1 MDSIPVRL
9 DVEEILK
16 HWHLHKESKHIES
29 SLQEVIEVVRP
40 IAKPKAVYKVS
51 YVDNKNADSLY
62 IDSVRFTSR
71 VLRVNLDKIERVFP
85 YVVTCGRELDEIAIP
100 PDDFMKYYCL
110 DAIKET
116 VLVSARRYLED
127 YLKGNYALGQMS
139 RMGPGTGALGDW
151 PITQQK
157 GLFSI
162 FGNVEDL
169 IGVKLTENFL
179 MIPIKS
185 VSGIYFPTR
194 IEFRSC
200 QLCPRESCSERRA
213 PYDPDL
219 VKKYANLY
227 YRSPQ
232 SGDKVNLC

>member
-1 MDSIPVRL
+1 LDSIPVRL

-29 SLQEVIEVVRP
+29 SLQEVIEIVRP

-62 IDSVRFTSR
+62 IDGVRFTSR

-100 PDDFMKYYCL
+100 PDDVMKYYCL
-110 DAIKET
+110 DAIKQT

-139 RMGPGTGALGDW
+139 RMGPGSGALGDW

-179 MIPIKS
+179 MIPLKS

-194 IEFRSC
+194 IEFKSC

-213 PYDPDL
+213 PYDPAL
-219 VKKYANLY
+219 VKKYTNLHDQ
-227 YRSPQ
+227 SPQ
-232 SGDKVNLC
+232 S

>member
-1 MDSIPVRL
+1 LDSIPVRL

-100 PDDFMKYYCL
+100 PDDVMKYYCL
-110 DAIKET
+110 DAIKQT

>member
-1 MDSIPVRL
+1 LDSIPVRL

-29 SLQEVIEVVRP
+29 SLQEVIEIVRP

-62 IDSVRFTSR
+62 IDGVRFTSR

-85 YVVTCGRELDEIAIP
+85 YVVTCGGELDEIAIP

-194 IEFRSC
+194 IEFKSC

-219 VKKYANLY
+219 VKKYKNLY
-227 YRSPQ
+227 YQSPQ
-232 SGDKVNLC
+232 S

>member
-1 MDSIPVRL
+1 MKILDSIPVRL
-9 DVEEILK
+9 DVEEVLK

-29 SLQEVIEVVRP
+29 SLQEVIEIVRP
-40 IAKPKAVYKVS
+40 IAKPKAVFKVS

-62 IDSVRFTSR
+62 IDGVRFTSR

-179 MIPIKS
+179 MIPLKS
-185 VSGIYFPTR
+185 VSGIYLPTR

-219 VKKYANLY
+219 VKKYTNLY
-227 YRSPQ
+227 YQSPQ
-232 SGDKVNLC
+232 S